1 MVDNSAKEEFG
12 ETPVSRL
19 SAQPQPPAISSGNL
33 PGVVE
38 KKTEDVPVELNAHD
52 AEKSPSNVIEMQPTA
67 PSQNQPIS
75 DQPKN

>member
-1 MVDNSAKEEFG
+1 M
-12 ETPVSRL
+12 TL
-19 SAQPQPPAISSGNL
+19 Q
-33 PGVVE
+33 GVLE